1 LNHVFQDK
9 TRCDCLTTTHAI
21 EFDFADK
28 WYEAVGQS
36 LYYSYMSGEKPGI
49 VLILENPTDAKYLTR
64 LKNTLKY
71 HKLTKIRVWK
81 IEAWKAPWVNY

>member
-1 LNHVFQDK
+1 MNHVFQGK
-9 TRCDCLTTTHAI
+9 TRCGCLTTTHAI

-64 LKNTLKY
+64 LKNTETHLLQY
-71 HKLTKIRVWK
+71 L
-81 IEAWKAPWVNY
+81 